1 MDFCLLIKNV
11 GKNICKNISKNLSG
25 QYSPGIIAMRQKLLH
40 HAKQPA
46 TDAFKPTSKRVIQ
59 KTAEATGGLIGNKTA
74 NIITKTQKN
83 SQENNSETVTNDHDK
98 EIPRER

>member
-11 GKNICKNISKNLSG
+11 DKNICKNISKNLSG

-46 TDAFKPTSKRVIQ
+46 TGAFKPASKRVIQ
-59 KTAEATGGLIGNKTA
+59 KTTEATGGLIGNKTA

-83 SQENNSETVTNDHDK
+83 SQENNSETVTNDK